1 MNQILMIGNK
11 NGKKNNSTMD
21 IKKVILFFSIAII
34 IFGAI
39 LIVNGVVGLNKNK
52 VNNQNSNDSNNNIV
66 EPSPIVS
73 PIPTD
78 DIPGEDTEPP
88 KIELLLSGET
98 IKIVATDETQIH
110 YIEYRWNGEEPERI
124 VADEGNPKE
133 IQAIVN
139 IYQGTNT
146 LEVTAVDV
154 SGNVETKAQSF
165 HGKIRPT
172 VELFVNEAGDGVII
186 RAYCEDGI
194 SKIEYTVNGEWSK
207 LPFSEY
213 DFTKEQWA
221 TVGAI
226 LEYSEDGKI
235 IKAEYTHKFT
245 AEQNEFQ
252 VYVYSLEGLV
262 GEFERTYLRCEKIN
276 RNG

>member
-52 VNNQNSNDSNNNIV
+52 NNNNQNPDNPNANIV

-73 PIPTD
+73 EAPPE

-110 YIEYRWNGEEPERI
+110 YIEYRWNGEEPETI
-124 VADEGNPKE
+124 VADEGNQKE
-133 IQAIVN
+133 IQALVN

-146 LEVTAVDV
+146 LEVTAVDA
-154 SGNVETKAQSF
+154 SGNVETKTQSF

-172 VELFVNEAGDGVII
+172 VELFVNESGDGVII

-245 AEQNEFQ
+245 VEQNEFQ

-262 GEFERTYLRCEKIN
+262 GEFERTYLGC
-276 RNG
+276 

>member
-1 MNQILMIGNK
+1 MNQILMTGNK
-11 NGKKNNSTMD
+11 NGKNNNSTMD
-21 IKKVILFFSIAII
+21 IKKVILFFSVAII

-52 VNNQNSNDSNNNIV
+52 NNNPKYNNSNNPNANIV
-66 EPSPIVS
+66 EPNQTAS
-73 PIPTD
+73 PIPTEEV
-78 DIPGEDTEPP
+78 PGEDTEPP

-110 YIEYRWNGEEPERI
+110 YIEYRWNNEEAETI
-124 VADEGNPKE
+124 VADEENQKE
-133 IQAIVN
+133 IQALVN

-146 LEVTAVDV
+146 LEVTAVDT
-154 SGNVETKAQSF
+154 SGNVETKTQSF

-186 RAYCEDGI
+186 RATCEDGI

-262 GEFERTYLRCEKIN
+262 GEFERTYLRHEKK
-276 RNG
+276 